1 MDVPAIG
8 VPAPVIEAIGKGGHF
23 EKIHL
28 CPFVE
33 RMVMALGTFHPR
45 AEEDTGCVRHI
56 VEVHSCITDV
66 ITRRRVIEHQSVA
79 TDEFSHQ
86 IVVVGIDSNLL
97 LDPSLVFMAPMYID
111 PYAKDVSIELEVM
124 GSIASIIRE

>member
-1 MDVPAIG
+1 MSICR
-8 VPAPVIEAIGKGGHF
+8 KGGHD
-23 EKIHL
+23 I
-28 CPFVE
+28 
-33 RMVMALGTFHPR
+33 G
-45 AEEDTGCVRHI
+45 
-56 VEVHSCITDV
+56 EVHSCITDV

-86 IVVVGIDSNLL
+86 IVVVRIDSNLL
-97 LDPSLVFMAPMYID
+97 LDPSLVFMAPVHID